1 MNLLYV
7 INIITVNF
15 AYNEPGY
22 NVHPDITNTFQIPDP
37 CPSLFYSKNYGYNV
51 PGYSVHSDIRNTFF
65 CPEVSNY
72 V

>member
-1 MNLLYV
+1 MNLEFTVSCINTYV
-7 INIITVNF
+7 CTVNF

-51 PGYSVHSDIRNTFF
+51 PGYSVH
-65 CPEVSNY
+65 
-72 V
+72 